1 MIKLG
6 RLTDYAVTL
15 LTQMVSEDKGVWA
28 ASDLAEKSGLPLPT
42 VSKILKQLAKSDIV
56 AAQRGASGGYR
67 LAKPAA
73 EISVAAIIEA
83 MDGPI
88 ALTECSD
95 GGEHSCGVESICPMN
110 GHWNKISRAVR
121 TALEAVSIADMVMP
135 PSLPPRALPRSALEE
150 TGGRI

>member
-42 VSKILKQLAKSDIV
+42 VSKVLKQLAKSDII

-67 LAKPAA
+67 LARPGASV
-73 EISVAAIIEA
+73 SVAAIVEA

-95 GGEHSCGVESICPMN
+95 GGDHSCGVE
-110 GHWNKISRAVR
+110 
-121 TALEAVSIADMVMP
+121 
-135 PSLPPRALPRSALEE
+135 
-150 TGGRI
+150 